1 MQLITSNF
9 IDAGHLTRPQ
19 REGQPMF
26 RNFSPIYAFLLLAV
40 MLLAMRFFFPLFM
53 FLLIALSGGLLV
65 WIVSQSVIN
74 RKRRAEER
82 TPAGR
87 IRKKIADIRT
97 KRGKLLDELKDVQKD
112 IEQLRAKVSSGKN
125 VVESTRRDS
134 KELLRGFRQQR
145 DIRMAKLN
153 FYRTSLDRL
162 EGLLSNY
169 ELTQA
174 IRKGR
179 KRLRE
184 LESGQ
189 EESIADFEAL
199 SWDIRQDQLYLDTV
213 EELEARL
220 HLSDSPQSA
229 QLIQEELEEMT
240 RELDQRGA
248 PPEEPA

>member
-1 MQLITSNF
+1 
-9 IDAGHLTRPQ
+9 
-19 REGQPMF
+19 MF
-26 RNFSPIYAFLLLAV
+26 RNFSPIHALILLAV

-53 FLLIALSGGLLV
+53 FLLIALSVGSVVWLV
-65 WIVSQSVIN
+65 SLSVAEK
-74 RKRRAEER
+74 KRRAEER

-87 IRKKIADIRT
+87 LKKKISDIRT
-97 KRGKLLDELKDVQKD
+97 KRDQLLDELKEVQSD
-112 IEQLRAKVSSGKN
+112 IEKLRGKISGSGSN
-125 VVESTRRDS
+125 VAEATRRES

-145 DIRMAKLN
+145 DLRMAKLN
-153 FYRTSLDRL
+153 FYRTSLERL

-169 ELTQA
+169 ELTQE
-174 IRKGR
+174 IRKGQ

-189 EESIADFEAL
+189 EESIADLEAL

-229 QLIQEELEEMT
+229 RRIQEELEAMT
-240 RELDQRGA
+240 RELDARDRSA
-248 PPEEPA
+248 EESM